1 MDKYEY
7 NVKLEEINQL
17 VNEENYEEAARVAD
31 TIEWKRVR
39 NVRTLCMVSEI
50 YEADGRLEDS
60 KEILLRA
67 YRRSP
72 NVRAILYRLVEIC
85 VKMKEFDD
93 AVEFYTQY
101 VQSAPNDNSRY
112 ILKYKIYKG
121 RGSSLED
128 QINILEEYKNKEYTE
143 KWAYELAKL
152 YQRADMPEKC
162 VEACD
167 DLALWFHNGKYV
179 IKALELKKNYAEL
192 TPEQQHVYDQRNNM
206 QEDEEV
212 IEEALLREQREK
224 EELPKLEKEIVKK
237 VTGQNLADNII
248 AATEKEIA
256 ETVMQH
262 HTAETKNPEM
272 ESVQE
277 QENFGTEEE
286 SQDWNMLQKSAKL
299 HTETVNKVLEDA
311 AKREQEEREKFA
323 RRFNT
328 AQLQEELA
336 KSMRQIVAGIGK
348 KQEDL
353 VESSNIVQPS
363 EKPVMQQEEAEV
375 MTEEQKQRAASIDDI
390 LTSFGSEETA
400 AATQED
406 EHEKEK
412 YQKDEDQKEEYEKEK
427 YSEKESASEESKEDM
442 IQTVQNMVRE
452 KQREKEAIL
461 SLNKETER
469 EHKNTEELKKEADA
483 KAMEK
488 IQEKEEE
495 PEPQS
500 KRSVGDV
507 TEKFEPL
514 RRENIL
520 IKETEKEKEVKE
532 ETKEEPQKEEM
543 KSAARMSEEIDLSAA
558 IEAAA
563 GVLNL
568 RQKEPAQEKQQ
579 PQKTVSKNETE
590 PVRIQRAASE
600 ESTAKQ
606 ERKAQQTSAGKMTSK
621 ASGNTAPKKLNSM
634 QRYYFPFFS
643 EIPLLNEQIATALDN
658 AKKMESDKTSR
669 KGNIIILG
677 NRGSGRS
684 TIGFDIAKA
693 LSAEKKVSVVKV
705 AKIYAADLNK
715 KDIPATIEKIAGG
728 VLIIEEAGDL
738 NDTVIETLTK
748 AMDFRTD
755 GLVIILEDEPKYISD
770 MLKHHPDFAEKFNSK
785 IVIPIFT
792 NEELLLFGKIY
803 ALNHDYC
810 IADGAE
816 EELYNRIREGQTDP
830 TQPSTIQNVKKI
842 LDGVMKKVEK
852 GGLRK
857 IKMGF
862 SKKRYDE
869 EDRVLLFDKDFR

>member
-7 NVKLEEINQL
+7 NVKLEEINKL
-17 VNEENYEEAARVAD
+17 VNEEDYEEAARVAD

-121 RGSSLED
+121 RGSSIED
-128 QINILEEYKNKEYTE
+128 QIAILEEYKNKEYTE

-152 YQRADMPEKC
+152 YQRANMPEKC

-224 EELPKLEKEIVKK
+224 EELPKLEKEIVNK
-237 VTGQNLADNII
+237 VANQNLADNII

-262 HTAETKNPEM
+262 TSEQKKNSSM
-272 ESVQE
+272 EE
-277 QENFGTEEE
+277 DNGA
-286 SQDWNMLQKSAKL
+286 QDWDLLQKSARL
-299 HTETVNKVLEDA
+299 HTEAVNKALEEA
-311 AKREQEEREKFA
+311 NEKEKEEQAKFEK
-323 RRFNT
+323 RFNT
-328 AQLQEELA
+328 AELQEELA
-336 KSMRQIVAGIGK
+336 KSMRQIVAGIGR

-353 VESSNIVQPS
+353 VESSNIIQPS
-363 EKPVMQQEEAEV
+363 EEKVAQEKDKV
-375 MTEEQKQRAASIDDI
+375 SFISEEQKERAASIDDI
-390 LTSFGSEETA
+390 LTSFGNDETVAAAKEEEEDPIIEETI
-400 AATQED
+400 E
-406 EHEKEK
+406 EPEKEEIL
-412 YQKDEDQKEEYEKEK
+412 DEEMLDEEI
-427 YSEKESASEESKEDM
+427 SEKELEEIEERKEEVLQKRQAHVPETREEAPQKRQAYVPETREEAPQKRQAYVPETREETPQKRQAHVPETREEAPQKRQAYVQEREEERQESERP
-442 IQTVQNMVRE
+442 VQN
-452 KQREKEAIL
+452 K
-461 SLNKETER
+461 
-469 EHKNTEELKKEADA
+469 
-483 KAMEK
+483 
-488 IQEKEEE
+488 
-495 PEPQS
+495 
-500 KRSVGDV
+500 
-507 TEKFEPL
+507 
-514 RRENIL
+514 REND
-520 IKETEKEKEVKE
+520 
-532 ETKEEPQKEEM
+532 
-543 KSAARMSEEIDLSAA
+543 EIDLSAA

-568 RQKEPAQEKQQ
+568 RQKEENQEIKEKRIPVAEAQTVQNRPVQTTVKEEKTEIKKEKNPATKFSSS
-579 PQKTVSKNETE
+579 KTPPK
-590 PVRIQRAASE
+590 
-600 ESTAKQ
+600 STP
-606 ERKAQQTSAGKMTSK
+606 RRLNKMQS
-621 ASGNTAPKKLNSM
+621 
-634 QRYYFPFFS
+634 YYFPFYR
-643 EIPLLNEQIATALDN
+643 EIPPLNEQIANALEN
-658 AKKMESDKTSR
+658 AKKSENDKTSK

-684 TIGFDIAKA
+684 TIGIDIAKA
-693 LSAEKKVSVVKV
+693 LSAEKKAPVVKV

-715 KDIPATIEKIAGG
+715 KDIPATIGKIAGG

-738 NDTVIETLTK
+738 NDTVVETLTK

-755 GLVIILEDEPKYISD
+755 GLVIILEDEPKYIAD
-770 MLKHHPDFAEKFNSK
+770 MLKRHRAFAEKFNSE

-792 NEELLLFGKIY
+792 NEELVLFGKIY
-803 ALNHDYC
+803 ALDHDYK
-810 IADGAE
+810 IAEGAE

-842 LDGVMKKVEK
+842 LDTVMKKVEK

-869 EDRVLLFDKDFR
+869 EDRVILFEKDFK

>member
-7 NVKLEEINQL
+7 NVKLEEINKL
-17 VNEENYEEAARVAD
+17 VNEEDYEEAARVAD

-121 RGSSLED
+121 RGSSIED
-128 QINILEEYKNKEYTE
+128 QIAILEEYKNKEYTE

-152 YQRADMPEKC
+152 YQRANMPEKC

-224 EELPKLEKEIVKK
+224 EELPKLEKEIVNK
-237 VTGQNLADNII
+237 VANQNLADNII

-262 HTAETKNPEM
+262 TSEQKKNSSM
-272 ESVQE
+272 EE
-277 QENFGTEEE
+277 DNGA
-286 SQDWNMLQKSAKL
+286 QDWDLLQKSARL
-299 HTETVNKVLEDA
+299 HTEAVNKALEEA
-311 AKREQEEREKFA
+311 NEKEKEEQAKFEK
-323 RRFNT
+323 RFNT
-328 AQLQEELA
+328 AELQEELA
-336 KSMRQIVAGIGK
+336 KSMRQIVAGIGR

-353 VESSNIVQPS
+353 VESSNIIQPS
-363 EKPVMQQEEAEV
+363 EEKVAQEKDKV
-375 MTEEQKQRAASIDDI
+375 SFISEEQKERAASIDDI
-390 LTSFGSEETA
+390 LTSFGNDETVAAAKEEEEDPIIEETI
-400 AATQED
+400 E
-406 EHEKEK
+406 EPEKEEIL
-412 YQKDEDQKEEYEKEK
+412 DEEMLDEEI
-427 YSEKESASEESKEDM
+427 SEKELEEIEERKEEVLQKRQAHVPETREEAPQKRQAYVQEREEERQESERP
-442 IQTVQNMVRE
+442 VQN
-452 KQREKEAIL
+452 K
-461 SLNKETER
+461 
-469 EHKNTEELKKEADA
+469 
-483 KAMEK
+483 
-488 IQEKEEE
+488 
-495 PEPQS
+495 
-500 KRSVGDV
+500 
-507 TEKFEPL
+507 
-514 RRENIL
+514 REND
-520 IKETEKEKEVKE
+520 
-532 ETKEEPQKEEM
+532 
-543 KSAARMSEEIDLSAA
+543 EIDLSAA

-568 RQKEPAQEKQQ
+568 RQKEENQEIKEKRIPVAEAQTVQNRPVQTTVKEEKTEIKKEKNPATKFSSS
-579 PQKTVSKNETE
+579 KTPPK
-590 PVRIQRAASE
+590 
-600 ESTAKQ
+600 STP
-606 ERKAQQTSAGKMTSK
+606 RRLNKMQS
-621 ASGNTAPKKLNSM
+621 
-634 QRYYFPFFS
+634 YYFPFYR
-643 EIPLLNEQIATALDN
+643 EIPPLNEQIANALEN
-658 AKKMESDKTSR
+658 AKKSENDKTSK

-684 TIGFDIAKA
+684 TIGIDIAKA
-693 LSAEKKVSVVKV
+693 LSAEKKAPVVKV

-715 KDIPATIEKIAGG
+715 KDIPATIGKIAGG

-738 NDTVIETLTK
+738 NDTVVETLTK

-755 GLVIILEDEPKYISD
+755 GLVIILEDEPKYIAD
-770 MLKHHPDFAEKFNSK
+770 MLKRHRAFAEKFNSE

-792 NEELLLFGKIY
+792 NEELVLFGKIY
-803 ALNHDYC
+803 ALDHDYK
-810 IADGAE
+810 IAEGAE

-842 LDGVMKKVEK
+842 LDTVMKKVEK

-869 EDRVLLFDKDFR
+869 EDRVILFEKDFK

>member
-262 HTAETKNPEM
+262 HTTEQKSSETENIE
-272 ESVQE
+272 E
-277 QENFGTEEE
+277 QEEPEIPNTTEDV
-286 SQDWNMLQKSAKL
+286 QDWDMLQKSAKL

-311 AKREQEEREKFA
+311 AKREQEERERFA

-336 KSMRQIVAGIGK
+336 KSMRQIVAGIGR

-353 VESSNIVQPS
+353 VESKNIVQPS
-363 EKPVMQQEEAEV
+363 EKPVMPQEETVV
-375 MTEEQKQRAASIDDI
+375 MSEEQKQKAASIDDI

-400 AATQED
+400 AVQEEKKETD
-406 EHEKEK
+406 FSSHEETIKEPVVS
-412 YQKDEDQKEEYEKEK
+412 EEVEEVTEEEKK
-427 YSEKESASEESKEDM
+427 PFVKISKESEPEEAQVQEIEEES
-442 IQTVQNMVRE
+442 QV
-452 KQREKEAIL
+452 
-461 SLNKETER
+461 
-469 EHKNTEELKKEADA
+469 
-483 KAMEK
+483 
-488 IQEKEEE
+488 QEKM
-495 PEPQS
+495 
-500 KRSVGDV
+500 SVRDV
-507 TEKFEPL
+507 TEKFEPV
-514 RRENIL
+514 RRESIL
-520 IKETEKEKEVKE
+520 IREEAKEEPKQELNEEIQKEIKQEVKE
-532 ETKEEPQKEEM
+532 EPKKETVKPVSKV
-543 KSAARMSEEIDLSAA
+543 SEEIDLSAA

-568 RQKEPAQEKQQ
+568 RQREPVQQTKQ
-579 PQKTVSKNETE
+579 PQKMAQKNETE
-590 PVRIQRAASE
+590 PVRIQKAVQQE
-600 ESTAKQ
+600 TTAKQ
-606 ERKAQQTSAGKMTSK
+606 EKKVQQTSSSKMASVSKTSR
-621 ASGNTAPKKLNSM
+621 STSTSPKKLTQM
-634 QRYYFPFFS
+634 QSYYFPFFS
-643 EIPLLNEQIATALDN
+643 QIPLLNEQIATALEN
-658 AKKMESDKTSR
+658 AKKLENDKTSR

-693 LSAEKKVSVVKV
+693 LSAEKNVSVVKV

-715 KDIPATIEKIAGG
+715 KDIPSTIEKIAGG

-803 ALNHDYC
+803 ALDHDYC
-810 IADGAE
+810 IAEGAE

-842 LDGVMKKVEK
+842 LDGAMKKVEK

-869 EDRVLLFDKDFR
+869 EDRILLFDKDFR

>member
-17 VNEENYEEAARVAD
+17 VNEENYEEAAKVAD

-128 QINILEEYKNKEYTE
+128 QIKILEEYKNKEYTE

-237 VTGQNLADNII
+237 VTEQNLADNII

-262 HTAETKNPEM
+262 HTTEQKSAETQNIE
-272 ESVQE
+272 E
-277 QENFGTEEE
+277 QEDQENQNTTDDG
-286 SQDWNMLQKSAKL
+286 QDWDLLQKSAKL

-311 AKREQEEREKFA
+311 AKREQEERERFA

-336 KSMRQIVAGIGK
+336 KSMRQIVAGIGR

-363 EKPVMQQEEAEV
+363 EKPVMQQEESVV
-375 MTEEQKQRAASIDDI
+375 MSEEQKQKAASIDDI

-400 AATQED
+400 AVQE
-406 EHEKEK
+406 EEEEQIETEQPETVFPLH
-412 YQKDEDQKEEYEKEK
+412 QKTIKEEKK
-427 YSEKESASEESKEDM
+427 PDVKISQESDQEE
-442 IQTVQNMVRE
+442 QPQVQKKMSVR
-452 KQREKEAIL
+452 
-461 SLNKETER
+461 
-469 EHKNTEELKKEADA
+469 
-483 KAMEK
+483 
-488 IQEKEEE
+488 
-495 PEPQS
+495 
-500 KRSVGDV
+500 DV
-507 TEKFEPL
+507 TEKFEPV
-514 RRENIL
+514 RRESIPIREE
-520 IKETEKEKEVKE
+520 IKEEQKQER
-532 ETKEEPQKEEM
+532 KEEPKKETV
-543 KSAARMSEEIDLSAA
+543 KPVKPISKISEEIDLSAA

-568 RQKEPAQEKQQ
+568 RQKEPVQKQIKQ
-579 PQKTVSKNETE
+579 PQSMTEKNETE
-590 PVRIQRAASE
+590 PVRIQK
-600 ESTAKQ
+600 TVKQ
-606 ERKAQQTSAGKMTSK
+606 EMEEKQETPVKQEKKVQQTSSSQMNSAAFKTSR
-621 ASGNTAPKKLNSM
+621 STSTSPKKLNQM
-634 QRYYFPFFS
+634 QSYYFPFFNQ
-643 EIPLLNEQIATALDN
+643 IPLLNEQIATALEN
-658 AKKMESDKTSR
+658 AKKLENDKTSR

-693 LSAEKKVSVVKV
+693 LSAEKNVAVVKV

-715 KDIPATIEKIAGG
+715 KDIPSTIEKIAGG

-803 ALNHDYC
+803 ALDHDYC
-810 IADGAE
+810 IAEGAE

-869 EDRVLLFDKDFR
+869 EDRVILFDKDFR

>member
-7 NVKLEEINQL
+7 NVKLEEINKL
-17 VNEENYEEAARVAD
+17 VNEEDYEEAARVAD

-121 RGSSLED
+121 RGSSIED
-128 QINILEEYKNKEYTE
+128 QIAILEEYKNKEYTE

-192 TPEQQHVYDQRNNM
+192 TPEQQHVYDQRNNV

-224 EELPKLEKEIVKK
+224 EELPKLEKEIVNK
-237 VTGQNLADNII
+237 VANQNLADNII

-262 HTAETKNPEM
+262 TTEQKKSPQPE
-272 ESVQE
+272 ED
-277 QENFGTEEE
+277 GGG
-286 SQDWNMLQKSAKL
+286 QDWDLLQKSAKL
-299 HTETVNKVLEDA
+299 HTEAVNKALEEA
-311 AKREQEEREKFA
+311 SEREKEEQEKFEK
-323 RRFNT
+323 RFNT
-328 AQLQEELA
+328 AELQEELA
-336 KSMRQIVAGIGK
+336 KSMRQIVAGIGR

-353 VESSNIVQPS
+353 VESSNIIKPS
-363 EKPVMQQEEAEV
+363 EKQAVTEKEKE
-375 MTEEQKQRAASIDDI
+375 TFLSEEQRQRAASIDDI
-390 LTSFGSEETA
+390 LTSSGNDETVA
-400 AATQED
+400 AA
-406 EHEKEK
+406 
-412 YQKDEDQKEEYEKEK
+412 KEEEEEPAFDQEEILEEEMFDEEI
-427 YSEKESASEESKEDM
+427 SEKELEEIE
-442 IQTVQNMVRE
+442 E
-452 KQREKEAIL
+452 QREEKVKPRPARVQE
-461 SLNKETER
+461 
-469 EHKNTEELKKEADA
+469 KKEE
-483 KAMEK
+483 KAEPK
-488 IQEKEEE
+488 PARVQEKKEEKSEAE
-495 PEPQS
+495 PARAPQNKAEEKEPVPS
-500 KRSVGDV
+500 A
-507 TEKFEPL
+507 TEK
-514 RRENIL
+514 
-520 IKETEKEKEVKE
+520 KE
-532 ETKEEPQKEEM
+532 
-543 KSAARMSEEIDLSAA
+543 SDAIDLSAA

-568 RQKEPAQEKQQ
+568 RQKEEKPQEKEKRAPVDEAQ
-579 PQKTVSKNETE
+579 TVHNRTV
-590 PVRIQRAASE
+590 PAAEKE
-600 ESTAKQ
+600 EKP
-606 ERKAQQTSAGKMTSK
+606 E
-621 ASGNTAPKKLNSM
+621 PKKEKAPSAKFSAAKTASKSAPRRLNKM
-634 QRYYFPFFS
+634 QSYYFPFYR
-643 EIPLLNEQIATALDN
+643 EIPLLNEQIANALEN
-658 AKKMESDKTSR
+658 AKKSENDKTSK

-684 TIGFDIAKA
+684 TIGIDIAKA
-693 LSAEKKVSVVKV
+693 LSAEKKASVVKV

-715 KDIPATIEKIAGG
+715 KDIPATIGKIAGG

-738 NDTVIETLTK
+738 NDTVVDTLTK

-755 GLVIILEDEPKYISD
+755 GLVIILEDEPKYIAD
-770 MLKHHPDFAEKFNSK
+770 MLKRHRVFAEKFNSE

-792 NEELLLFGKIY
+792 NEELVLFGKIY
-803 ALNHDYC
+803 AMDHDYK
-810 IADGAE
+810 IAEGAE

-830 TQPSTIQNVKKI
+830 TQPSTIQNVKMI
-842 LDGVMKKVEK
+842 LDTVMKRVEK

-862 SKKRYDE
+862 SRKRYDE
-869 EDRVLLFDKDFR
+869 EDRVILFEKDFK

>member
-7 NVKLEEINQL
+7 NIKLEEINKL
-17 VNEENYEEAARVAD
+17 VNEEDYEEAAKVAD

-72 NVRAILYRLVEIC
+72 NARAILYRLVEIC

-93 AVEFYTQY
+93 AVEFYGQY

-128 QINILEEYKNKEYTE
+128 QIAILEEYKNKEYTE

-152 YQRADMPEKC
+152 YQRANMTDKC

-179 IKALELKKNYAEL
+179 IKALELKKNYTEL

-224 EELPKLEKEIVKK
+224 EELPKLEKEIVNK
-237 VTGQNLADNII
+237 VASQNLADNII

-262 HTAETKNPEM
+262 TAEQKRSEHTVEK
-272 ESVQE
+272 SSS
-277 QENFGTEEE
+277 TEEG
-286 SQDWNMLQKSAKL
+286 NLLQKSARL
-299 HTETVNKVLEDA
+299 HTEAVNKALEEA
-311 AKREQEEREKFA
+311 AQKEAEEKAKFEKK
-323 RRFNT
+323 FNT
-328 AQLQEELA
+328 AELQEELA
-336 KSMRQIVAGIGK
+336 KSMRQIVAGIGRK
-348 KQEDL
+348 REDL
-353 VESSNIVQPS
+353 VESKNIVQPS
-363 EKPVMQQEEAEV
+363 EKNIKQEKEETV
-375 MTEEQKQRAASIDDI
+375 IISEEQKAQAASIDDI
-390 LTSFGSEETA
+390 LTSLGNEETVA
-400 AATQED
+400 AAKEEET
-406 EHEKEK
+406 EKEDPK
-412 YQKDEDQKEEYEKEK
+412 KFENEIVLEEEMLDEEISQKELDDMRPEREEDMYRILRTEKSIQPKQNLEENERQRKNTEVYEQSQTEQKKIERKEIEEQEEVILEKER
-427 YSEKESASEESKEDM
+427 SQIAEESKEKD
-442 IQTVQNMVRE
+442 
-452 KQREKEAIL
+452 
-461 SLNKETER
+461 
-469 EHKNTEELKKEADA
+469 
-483 KAMEK
+483 
-488 IQEKEEE
+488 
-495 PEPQS
+495 
-500 KRSVGDV
+500 
-507 TEKFEPL
+507 
-514 RRENIL
+514 
-520 IKETEKEKEVKE
+520 
-532 ETKEEPQKEEM
+532 
-543 KSAARMSEEIDLSAA
+543 EIDLSAA

-568 RQKEPAQEKQQ
+568 RQKEAEVQKQEAPVSKAE
-579 PQKTVSKNETE
+579 QKTQISKKVTE
-590 PVRIQRAASE
+590 DKKEEKKPTSEFKRSAASNTFKKATPKRLDRIQS
-600 ESTAKQ
+600 
-606 ERKAQQTSAGKMTSK
+606 
-621 ASGNTAPKKLNSM
+621 
-634 QRYYFPFFS
+634 YYFPFYR
-643 EIPLLNEQIATALDN
+643 EIPLLNEQIANALTN
-658 AKKMESDKTSR
+658 ARKSENDKTSR

-684 TIGFDIAKA
+684 TIGIDIAKA
-693 LSAEKKVSVVKV
+693 LSAERNLPVVKV

-715 KDIPATIEKIAGG
+715 KDIPATIGKIAGG

-738 NDTVIETLTK
+738 SDTVVETLTK

-755 GLVIILEDEPKYISD
+755 GLVIILEDEPKYITD
-770 MLKHHPDFAEKFNSK
+770 MLKRHPIFADKFNSE

-792 NEELLLFGKIY
+792 NEELVLFGKIY
-803 ALNHDYC
+803 ALDHDYT
-810 IADGAE
+810 IAEGAE
-816 EELYNRIREGQTDP
+816 AELYNRIREGQTDP

-842 LDGVMKKVEK
+842 MDSVINRVEK

-869 EDRVLLFDKDFR
+869 EDRVILFEKDFK

>member
-17 VNEENYEEAARVAD
+17 VNEENYEEAAKVAD

-128 QINILEEYKNKEYTE
+128 QIKILEEYKNKEYTE

-237 VTGQNLADNII
+237 VTEQNLADNII

-262 HTAETKNPEM
+262 HTTEQKSAETQNIE
-272 ESVQE
+272 E
-277 QENFGTEEE
+277 QEDQENQNTTDDG
-286 SQDWNMLQKSAKL
+286 QDWDLLQKSAKL

-311 AKREQEEREKFA
+311 AKREQEERERFA

-336 KSMRQIVAGIGK
+336 KSMRQIVAGIGR

-363 EKPVMQQEEAEV
+363 EKPVMQQEESVV
-375 MTEEQKQRAASIDDI
+375 MSEEQKQKAASIDDI

-400 AATQED
+400 AVQE
-406 EHEKEK
+406 EEEEQIETEQPETVFPLHQETI
-412 YQKDEDQKEEYEKEK
+412 KEEKK
-427 YSEKESASEESKEDM
+427 PDVKISKESDQEE
-442 IQTVQNMVRE
+442 QPQVQKKMSVR
-452 KQREKEAIL
+452 
-461 SLNKETER
+461 
-469 EHKNTEELKKEADA
+469 
-483 KAMEK
+483 
-488 IQEKEEE
+488 
-495 PEPQS
+495 
-500 KRSVGDV
+500 DV
-507 TEKFEPL
+507 TEKFEPV
-514 RRENIL
+514 RRESIPIREE
-520 IKETEKEKEVKE
+520 IKEEQKQER
-532 ETKEEPQKEEM
+532 KEEPKKETV
-543 KSAARMSEEIDLSAA
+543 KPISKISEEIDLSAA

-568 RQKEPAQEKQQ
+568 RQKEPVQKQIKQ
-579 PQKTVSKNETE
+579 PQSMTEKNETE
-590 PVRIQRAASE
+590 PVRIQK
-600 ESTAKQ
+600 TVKQ
-606 ERKAQQTSAGKMTSK
+606 EMEEKQETPVKQEKKVQQTSSSQMNSAAFKTSR
-621 ASGNTAPKKLNSM
+621 STSTSPKKLNQM
-634 QRYYFPFFS
+634 QSYYFPFFNQ
-643 EIPLLNEQIATALDN
+643 IPLLNEQIATALEN
-658 AKKMESDKTSR
+658 AKKLENDKTSR

-693 LSAEKKVSVVKV
+693 LSAEKNVAVVKV

-715 KDIPATIEKIAGG
+715 KDIPSTIEKIAGG

-803 ALNHDYC
+803 ALDHDYC
-810 IADGAE
+810 IAEGAE

-869 EDRVLLFDKDFR
+869 EDRVILFDKDFR

>member
-7 NVKLEEINQL
+7 NVKLGQINKL
-17 VNEENYEEAARVAD
+17 VNEEDYEEAAKVAD

-72 NVRAILYRLVEIC
+72 NARAILYRLVEIC

-128 QINILEEYKNKEYTE
+128 QIAVLEEYKNKEYTE

-152 YQRADMPEKC
+152 YQRAEMPDKC

-206 QEDEEV
+206 LDDEEV

-224 EELPKLEKEIVKK
+224 EQLPKLEKQIVNK
-237 VTGQNLADNII
+237 VVSQNLADNII

-262 HTAETKNPEM
+262 TTEQKKN
-272 ESVQE
+272 SR
-277 QENFGTEEE
+277 EEE
-286 SQDWNMLQKSAKL
+286 KGDSGQEWDLLQRSAKL
-299 HTETVNKVLEDA
+299 HAETVNKALEEA
-311 AKREQEEREKFA
+311 NQKEKEEREKFEK
-323 RRFNT
+323 RFNT

-336 KSMRQIVAGIGK
+336 KSMRQIVAGLGK

-353 VESSNIVQPS
+353 VESSNIVQPT
-363 EKPVMQQEEAEV
+363 KAAAVHQKEEAAV
-375 MTEEQKQRAASIDDI
+375 ISEEQKAQAAEIDDI
-390 LTSFGSEETA
+390 LTSFGSEETVA
-400 AATQED
+400 AAKEAETAIEEPAEELVEED
-406 EHEKEK
+406 V
-412 YQKDEDQKEEYEKEK
+412 EESVRES
-427 YSEKESASEESKEDM
+427 SEKEVLEALDDEMSEMGRKDTQNISPKSDVLPQKNHGNKQKVMENQENQQHIRKKTEQFEPVKRSM
-442 IQTVQNMVRE
+442 IQ
-452 KQREKEAIL
+452 QR
-461 SLNKETER
+461 NKEVETINE
-469 EHKNTEELKKEADA
+469 KNIPEQVKTSPVQVEEV
-483 KAMEK
+483 
-488 IQEKEEE
+488 EKEEN
-495 PEPQS
+495 QQMIQ
-500 KRSVGDV
+500 G
-507 TEKFEPL
+507 
-514 RRENIL
+514 
-520 IKETEKEKEVKE
+520 IKD
-532 ETKEEPQKEEM
+532 
-543 KSAARMSEEIDLSAA
+543 SEEIDLSAA
-558 IEAAA
+558 IEAATD
-563 GVLNL
+563 VWNL
-568 RQKEPAQEKQQ
+568 KKKEKEVPKEKASDDEKKTAQIQSEKIVKD
-579 PQKTVSKNETE
+579 QKTVENKTKTVLKN
-590 PVRIQRAASE
+590 S
-600 ESTAKQ
+600 SAKSFT
-606 ERKAQQTSAGKMTSK
+606 R
-621 ASGNTAPKKLNSM
+621 TAPTRLTRM
-634 QRYYFPFFS
+634 QEYYFPFFR
-643 EIPLLNEQIATALDN
+643 EIPLLNEQIAVALEN
-658 AKKMESDKTSR
+658 AKKMENDKTSR

-684 TIGFDIAKA
+684 TIGIEIAKA
-693 LSAEKKVSVVKV
+693 LAAEKKASAVKV

-715 KDIPATIEKIAGG
+715 KDIPTTIGKIAGG

-755 GLVIILEDEPKYISD
+755 GLVIILEDEPKYIAD
-770 MLKHHPDFAEKFNSK
+770 TLKRHPVFREKFNSE
-785 IVIPIFT
+785 IVVPIFT

-803 ALNHDYC
+803 AMDNDYK
-810 IADGAE
+810 IAEGAE

-842 LDGVMKKVEK
+842 LDAVMKKVEK
-852 GGLRK
+852 GSLRK
-857 IKMGF
+857 ITMGF
-862 SKKRYDE
+862 SKRRYDE
-869 EDRVLLFDKDFR
+869 EDRVILFEKDFK

>member
-85 VKMKEFDD
+85 VKLKEFDD

-272 ESVQE
+272 ESAAE
-277 QENFGTEEE
+277 QENFRAESE
-286 SQDWNMLQKSAKL
+286 SQDWDMLQKSAKL

-336 KSMRQIVAGIGK
+336 KSMRQIVAGIGR

-400 AATQED
+400 AATQE
-406 EHEKEK
+406 EE
-412 YQKDEDQKEEYEKEK
+412 QKKDQRQECKEEKDQE
-427 YSEKESASEESKEDM
+427 
-442 IQTVQNMVRE
+442 
-452 KQREKEAIL
+452 EKEATL
-461 SLNKETER
+461 SLNKEKER
-469 EHKNTEELKKEADA
+469 EYKNIEEPKEEAETDG
-483 KAMEK
+483 K
-488 IQEKEEE
+488 IQEEIHEKEAK

-500 KRSVGDV
+500 RRSAGDK
-507 TEKFEPL
+507 TEKFEPV

-520 IKETEKEKEVKE
+520 VKETENEVKE
-532 ETKEEPQKEEM
+532 EAKEESRKEER
-543 KSAARMSEEIDLSAA
+543 KTTGRISEEIDLSAA

-568 RQKEPAQEKQQ
+568 RQKEPAQERQQ
-579 PQKTVSKNETE
+579 SQKNAHQNETE
-590 PVRIQRAASE
+590 PVRIQKTAREEAA
-600 ESTAKQ
+600 AKQ
-606 ERKAQQTSAGKMTSK
+606 ERIPQQTSSRKTASK
-621 ASGNTAPKKLNSM
+621 VSGNTAPKKLNSM

-643 EIPLLNEQIATALDN
+643 EIPLLNEQIAVALDN
-658 AKKMESDKTSR
+658 AKKLENDKTSR

-693 LSAEKKVSVVKV
+693 LSAEKNVSVVKV

-803 ALNHDYC
+803 ALDHDYC